1 MEVEGHNEAIN
12 SDESNIAFISEG
24 MSRKI
29 IDPEQMIMHNIM
41 KIYVYQPFMRIRH
54 IKLNMLSPISIL
66 SRIYPPNSIYIFNG
80 QILDVSKSFS
90 FYNIKNENKIVLIT
104 SLMKKSDPKLVDK
117 WIKNTTDQDS
127 FEERVDLNI
136 NKNCRRE
143 LARIKDI
150 KFYKLEIK
158 RKTFGKFLKNQ
169 NTDLMNSNSFNAN
182 RNKFQEEIDL
192 KIDYNQ
198 LKEPSFDPLPVL
210 W

>member
-29 IDPEQMIMHNIM
+29 IDPEQMINHNIM

-80 QILDVSKSFS
+80 QILDVSKSFL

-117 WIKNTTDQDS
+117 WIKNTTDQES

>member
-29 IDPEQMIMHNIM
+29 IDPEQKIMHNNM